1 MKLSLATVAFVS
13 ALSFGAGGC
22 ALTSKGDALAI
33 RWYTPEST
41 KTTLTSASNAN
52 SNGVIP
58 ETAPQIELGRVNSG
72 INLREKIA
80 YRDSTFEQ
88 GFYDDKRWTERPEIY
103 VRRELE
109 RVLFEE
115 HGFRRA
121 LAAQAPAL
129 EVEVVSFEE
138 VIGPGAVHAARI
150 QLKVVIHDERDALL
164 EKTITVERPVDKSAK
179 GFAGVVQAMSQALD
193 AAAEEVSTD
202 VQRVLKARSGSA
214 NSSRGE

>member
-1 MKLSLATVAFVS
+1 MKLSLATVVFAS
-13 ALSFGAGGC
+13 ALSVGC

-33 RWYTPEST
+33 RWYTPENT
-41 KTTLTSASNAN
+41 KTTLTSASPGA
-52 SNGVIP
+52 GVIP
-58 ETAPQIELGRVNSG
+58 ETAPQIELGRVSSG

-88 GFYDDKRWTERPEIY
+88 GFYDDKRWTERPEVY

-115 HGFRRA
+115 HGLRRA

-138 VIGPGAVHAARI
+138 VIGPGSVHSARI
-150 QLKVVIHDERDALL
+150 TLKIVVHDERDSLL
-164 EKTITVERPVDKSAK
+164 EKTDTVERPVDKNTK
-179 GFAGVVQAMSQALD
+179 GFTGVVQAMAQALD
-193 AAAEEVSTD
+193 AAAEEVSAD
-202 VQRVLKARSGSA
+202 VQRVLSTRAPR
-214 NSSRGE
+214 

>member
-1 MKLSLATVAFVS
+1 MKLSLITSVLSLAVAS
-13 ALSFGAGGC
+13 LASTGC

-33 RWYTPEST
+33 RWYTPENA
-41 KTTLTSASNAN
+41 KATLTSAGAGPALPTDAS
-52 SNGVIP
+52 
-58 ETAPQIELGRVNSG
+58 PQIQLGRVNSG

-88 GFYDDKRWTERPEIY
+88 GYYEDKRWTERPEVY

-109 RVLFEE
+109 RTLYEE

-138 VIGPGAVHAARI
+138 VLGPGNVHNARV
-150 QLKVVIHDERDALL
+150 QLKIVIHDEKDSLL
-164 EKTITVERPVDKSAK
+164 ERTVTAERPV
-179 GFAGVVQAMSQALD
+179 AGKDFPAVVQAMALALD
-193 AAAEEVSTD
+193 AAAEETAAD
-202 VQRVLKARSGSA
+202 VDRIVKGRGASASNAAR
-214 NSSRGE
+214 